1 MRRRS
6 SSLGMLR
13 GLTVWA
19 CLAAVAAVLLV
30 APSAP
35 AQVFERSRS
44 VGGVAIDTAG
54 MLDNARIDDVGTL
67 ARLRAEALGA
77 VPPVLNE
84 AVPLRKVSL
93 RRLEAAI
100 AECRQ
105 SGRKL
110 PDQIKYLAGLQSI
123 RYVFVYPEQQDIVL
137 VGPAEGWKVGPQGV
151 IVGVHTGRPVMLL
164 DDLLVAIRSANQAA
178 RGGITCSIDP
188 TPEGLQRLRAHV
200 SRLRTIGNPQATA
213 AGIERALGMQ
223 QISVTGVPATTH
235 FARVLVAADYRMKR
249 IAMGF
254 DRSPVAGLPSYLSM
268 LPASGRG
275 MSNMMPRWWL
285 EPDYDALVRDS
296 DGLAFEL
303 PAGSVKAMTE
313 EDFLTAAGNK
323 QHTGQANLL
332 AQRWA
337 DLMTQK
343 YQELAKVEPI
353 FGQLQNCME
362 LAVVSALIFK
372 ERLPEKVDWN
382 MPVLL
387 DGAQVAADEFPAPK
401 QVASRATLMKKGRNW
416 VITASGGVLINSWQ
430 LADRVKQGDSPQ
442 SARAAA
448 ASQSAESWWW
458 N

>member
-1 MRRRS
+1 MCRRVPS
-6 SSLGMLR
+6 FGSFG
-13 GLTVWA
+13 GLVVWT
-19 CLAAVAAVLLV
+19 CLVAVVGVLLV
-30 APSAP
+30 ATSAP

-44 VGGVAIDTAG
+44 VGGVSIDLSG
-54 MLDNARIDDVGTL
+54 FLDNARIDDIGTL
-67 ARLRAEALGA
+67 ARLRAEALGD
-77 VPPVLNE
+77 VPAALGEP
-84 AVPLRKVSL
+84 VPLRKVSL

-100 AECRQ
+100 AECRR
-105 SGRKL
+105 SGREL
-110 PDQIKYLAGLQSI
+110 PDEVKYLAGLQGI

-137 VGPAEGWKVGPQGV
+137 VGPAEGWKVGPQGMV
-151 IVGVHTGRPVMLL
+151 VGVNTGRPVMLL
-164 DDLLVAIRSANQAA
+164 DDLLVALRSAGQAA

-188 TPEGLQRLRAHV
+188 TSEGLQRLRAHV
-200 SRLRTIGNPQATA
+200 SRLSTIGNPQATA
-213 AGIERALGMQ
+213 AGIEQVLGAQ
-223 QISVTGVPATTH
+223 QISVTGVPATSH

-254 DRSPVAGLPSYLSM
+254 ERSPVAGLPSFLSM
-268 LPASGRG
+268 VPATGRG

-285 EPDYDALVRDS
+285 EPNYESLVRDS
-296 DGLAFEL
+296 EGLAYEL

-323 QHTGQANLL
+323 QHTRQAGPQ

-343 YQELAKVEPI
+343 YPELAVAEPI

-362 LAVVSALIFK
+362 LAIVSALIFK

-387 DGAQVAADEFPAPK
+387 DGTRLPADEFPAPK
-401 QVASRATLMKKGRNW
+401 SVASRATLMKKGTNW
-416 VITASGGVLINSWQ
+416 VITASGGVVINSWQ
-430 LADRVKQGDSPQ
+430 VADQVKQHDSPRA
-442 SARAAA
+442 ARAAA
-448 ASQSAESWWW
+448 ATQSQANWWW